1 MFLLGRSFGYRFC
14 RNSFRRR
21 PQQGLNA
28 WRRGDALASC
38 GIAMEVKLNPFSCA
52 AARIKESTHPTA
64 TVIVTWGL
72 QPVSGDIF
80 MTRIIP
86 VALAI
91 TLAAGAM
98 SLVAQSASALPVAPM
113 GSQAQQTGDIELVQ
127 FGGNNN
133 NNRGNRNGGAA
144 PNRGGGGGPVRRGV
158 GGGGGRGGR
167 NAAIGVGAAVIGLG
181 LLGAA
186 AAANS
191 APARECW
198 TERQPVVNRYG
209 EQVGVRRVRVCN

>member
-1 MFLLGRSFGYRFC
+1 
-14 RNSFRRR
+14 
-21 PQQGLNA
+21 
-28 WRRGDALASC
+28 
-38 GIAMEVKLNPFSCA
+38 
-52 AARIKESTHPTA
+52 
-64 TVIVTWGL
+64 
-72 QPVSGDIF
+72 

-98 SLVAQSASALPVAPM
+98 SLVAQSASALPVTPM

-127 FGGNNN
+127 FGGNSN
-133 NNRGNRNGGAA
+133 NNRGNRNGGVAPNRGGGVA
-144 PNRGGGGGPVRRGV
+144 PNRGGGGGPVRR